1 MHVAKTIKMQ
11 KKKMKKLAKFEKIG
25 KLLYAAVALGLLL
38 MAGYSVRLV
47 WNNYQSKDTS
57 TKVSKILQFM
67 TRPTITICFQPS
79 TKQTILNKYNVTML
93 DFFWSNTKNLTIP
106 WLDFYD
112 EVGIKIGRDFNI
124 TYGYSPTDYNEDYYS
139 EKNLVMISSLMKGL
153 KSTITFT
160 ELHTMWN
167 GRCYKLTPKLQ
178 ALFV

>member
-1 MHVAKTIKMQ
+1 MQ
-11 KKKMKKLAKFEKIG
+11 NKKMKKLAKFEKIG

-93 DFFWSNTKNLTIP
+93 EFFWSNTKNLSIP

-124 TYGYSPTDYNEDYYS
+124 TYRYSPTDYNEDYYS

-153 KSTITFT
+153 NSNITFT

-178 ALFV
+178 VLLSLICLLY